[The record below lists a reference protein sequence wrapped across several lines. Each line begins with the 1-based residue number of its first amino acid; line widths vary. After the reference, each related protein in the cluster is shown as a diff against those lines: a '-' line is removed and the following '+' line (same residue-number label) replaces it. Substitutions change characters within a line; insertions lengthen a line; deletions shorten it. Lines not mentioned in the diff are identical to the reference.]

1 MVRSFSIIGDVLV
14 DFGLSGRLLI
24 QRLLLFVLCDEL
36 SLQLH
41 YGVLNSG
48 ARQVLYSTL
57 WHGWRSIVETPLVCV
72 CAHSL
77 VVHAVWDGVV
87 SVAASLS
94 ARALHL
100 CEVSLANLAGA
111 LGLRRSCDEASLWAT
126 VALVLRHGPSR
137 RHRAILY

>member
-1 MVRSFSIIGDVLV
+1 MVRPFSIIGDVLV

-24 QRLLLFVLCDEL
+24 QRLLLFVLCDKL

-72 CAHSL
+72 CANSL
-77 VVHAVWDGVV
+77 VVHAVWDGVI
-87 SVAASLS
+87 SVAAPLS

-111 LGLRRSCDEASLWAT
+111 LGLR
-126 VALVLRHGPSR
+126 
-137 RHRAILY
+137 

>member
-1 MVRSFSIIGDVLV
+1 M
-14 DFGLSGRLLI
+14 
-24 QRLLLFVLCDEL
+24 LCDEL
-36 SLQLH
+36 SLKLH

-57 WHGWRSIVETPLVCV
+57 WHGWRSIVETSLVCV

-77 VVHAVWDGVV
+77 VMHAVWDRVV
-87 SVAASLS
+87 SVAAPLS
-94 ARALHL
+94 AWALHL
-100 CEVSLANLAGA
+100 GEVILAYLAGA
-111 LGLRRSCDEASLWAT
+111 LGLGRSCDEASLWAT